1 MDDAKNAMRNW
12 AVSHY
17 GTSSR
22 ILDRPLF
29 RSSKISQNRD
39 FKVISIQISILR
51 ARFFDR
57 PLFHSSKISQNRDL
71 KVLYAFV
78 FAFID

>member
-1 MDDAKNAMRNW
+1 MNDAQNAMMNW

-39 FKVISIQISILR
+39 FKV
-51 ARFFDR
+51 
-57 PLFHSSKISQNRDL
+57 
-71 KVLYAFV
+71 LYVYV
-78 FAFID
+78 FAFIDQGVLK